1 MTNFKMN
8 EEIGNGVVT
17 HWSSIFK
24 SNSIDEKT
32 TYESLEE
39 EGLDQKVIDCIIDK
53 TFGSE

>member
-1 MTNFKMN
+1 L
-8 EEIGNGVVT
+8 VT
-17 HWSSIFK
+17 SIFK
-24 SNSIDEKT
+24 SNNIDEKT